1 MIDNTEAMIR
11 AIRDAER
18 MMELATNEII
28 DMKAVIYD
36 LQIENERLRNRCARY
51 AQTLM
56 NYERG
61 DL

>member
-1 MIDNTEAMIR
+1 MIR

>member
-1 MIDNTEAMIR
+1 MDNHETMIR
-11 AIRDAER
+11 AIRDANS
-18 MMELATNEII
+18 MMERATNEIVACW
-28 DMKAVIYD
+28 KVIRD
-36 LQIENERLRNRCARY
+36 LQEENERLRNRCARY